1 MYPAT
6 EQQQE
11 VIKVNKQSAKYGD
24 FVLTALF
31 AAIIFVL
38 AFTPIGFINLVI
50 IKATIIH
57 IPVIIG
63 SIVLGPKR
71 GAILGGIFGLTSL
84 LSNYMTPSVLSFAF
98 CPFIPVPGTAHG
110 SPLALV
116 ICFIPRILVGVV
128 PYYVYQFAQ
137 KLSKNSSK
145 GEYLSL
151 TLGGISG
158 ALTNTALVMSLIYFL
173 FKEAYATAKSIPV
186 SAVIGV
192 VLGIVGTNGVPEA
205 LVAALITVAVCKPLL
220 KLRKKEYAGVQ
231 NLPNRK

>member
-1 MYPAT
+1 M

-31 AAIIFVL
+31 AAIILVL

-63 SIVLGPKR
+63 SIVLGAKR
-71 GAILGGIFGLTSL
+71 GAVLGGIFGLTSL
-84 LSNYMTPSVLSFAF
+84 LSNYMAPSVLSFAF
-98 CPFIPVPGTAHG
+98 CPFIPVPGTPHG

-128 PYYVYQFAQ
+128 PYYVYQLVQ
-137 KLSKNSSK
+137 KLLKNSSK

-151 TLGGISG
+151 VLGGISG
-158 ALTNTALVMSLIYFL
+158 AVTNTVLVMSLIYFL

-186 SAVIGV
+186 NAVTGV

-205 LVAALITVAVCKPLL
+205 LVAAVITVAVCKPLL
-220 KLRKKEYAGVQ
+220 KLRKKEYPDTR
-231 NLPNRK
+231 NMPINK